1 MTIRFNSTLSSC
13 LISLLLIGGSTASA
27 QTNKSVLQDIGI
39 EGMKAEGWMK
49 EALTTQRNGLT
60 GHIQVAGAP
69 FDKEGWGDAT
79 QKKMDRW
86 EDFEQTG
93 YWADG
98 ALRCGYLIDDP
109 ELTQRVK
116 EWIDFQID
124 HPKEDGFIGPELH
137 NLWPHVVFFR
147 VIMAE
152 YSRNPSPKII
162 KALSNHYKNA
172 ARSQTLIKTG
182 GPEWDFNERTMLH
195 IEMLCWLYQQTNDAF
210 FIEKAENTYKA
221 FCSRKSPFTMQA
233 FLSDEVPIEQS
244 VSTFE
249 TKKIQVIHKSKTVKK
264 NYHDAAIHG
273 IQKVYKYHGLADGIP
288 SGNEAHDGNM
298 PNEVHETCCVSDAQW
313 ALGYFLQAT
322 GDVQWADLMEKICF
336 NAAFSVVWKDFKSL
350 QYYSSP
356 NQVIAK
362 NNSSFCM
369 YVGGQDR
376 MAYRIAH
383 GPACCNGNMNRMIP
397 LFCSRQWM
405 KKGDNGIVAAM
416 YAPSSFTTK
425 LKGSKNEITIQE
437 ETNYPFEETIRFRM
451 KMKRSTPFSFWL
463 RIPQWCKGASI
474 TVNGQAADIVCKAG
488 TFVEVQ
494 RKFSD
499 GDIIELKLPM
509 KAKSVSMP
517 YDGVAFERGPL
528 VFSLNVK
535 AQEEITE
542 TRELDGIKFQS
553 RILTPLSEW
562 NYAPVDTENIEVVN
576 SNDYSNIWNPETT
589 PVRLKV
595 KAVTVTNWQLYR
607 DNFTPYMPSVIRK
620 GEEKVIELVPVGTTV
635 LRMTVF
641 PDIRR
646 IPE

>member
-49 EALTTQRNGLT
+49 EVLTTQRNGLT

-233 FLSDEVPIEQS
+233 FLSDEVPIVHS
-244 VSTFE
+244 VSSFE
-249 TKKIQVIHKSKTVKK
+249 TLKIPVILYINTGKKE
-264 NYHDAAIHG
+264 YLDAAIHG
-273 IQKVYKYHGLADGIP
+273 IQKVYKYHRLADGIP

-576 SNDYSNIWNPETT
+576 SNDYSNIWNPEMT

>member
-49 EALTTQRNGLT
+49 EVLTTQRNGLT

-233 FLSDEVPIEQS
+233 FLSDEVPIVHS
-244 VSTFE
+244 VSSFE
-249 TKKIQVIHKSKTVKK
+249 TLKIPVILYINTGKKE
-264 NYHDAAIHG
+264 YLDAAIHG
-273 IQKVYKYHGLADGIP
+273 IQKVYKYHGLADGMP

-576 SNDYSNIWNPETT
+576 SNDYSNIWNPEMT

>member
-13 LISLLLIGGSTASA
+13 LIGLLFAGGGIATA
-27 QTNKSVLQDIGI
+27 QTNISVLQDNGIGGI
-39 EGMKAEGWMK
+39 KAEGWMK
-49 EALTTQRNGLT
+49 EVLTTQRNGLT
-60 GHIQVAGAP
+60 GHIEVAGAP
-69 FDKEGWGDAT
+69 FDKEGWGDAA

-98 ALRCGYLIDDP
+98 ALRCGYFIDDP
-109 ELTQRVK
+109 ELTRRVK
-116 EWIDFQID
+116 EWVDFQID
-124 HPKEDGFIGPELH
+124 HPKDDGFIGPELH

-152 YSRNPSPKII
+152 YSKNPSPKII

-172 ARSQTLIKTG
+172 ARSKTLIKTG

-195 IEMLCWLYQQTNDAF
+195 IEILCWLYQQTNDPF
-210 FIEKAENTYKA
+210 FIEKAEDTYKA

-233 FLSDEVPIEQS
+233 FLSDEVPIVHS
-244 VSTFE
+244 VSSFE
-249 TKKIQVIHKSKTVKK
+249 TLKIPVILYINTGKKE
-264 NYHDAAIHG
+264 YLDAALNG
-273 IQKVYKYHGLADGIP
+273 IEKVYKYHGLADGIP

-322 GDVQWADLMEKICF
+322 GDVKWADLMEKICF

-356 NQVIAK
+356 NQVIAR
-362 NNSSFCM
+362 NNSSSCM

-376 MAYRIAH
+376 MVYRVAH

-405 KKGDNGIVAAM
+405 KKGDNGIVATM
-416 YAPSSFTTK
+416 YAPSCYTTK
-425 LKGSKNEITIQE
+425 LKGSKNEITIKE
-437 ETNYPFEETIRFRM
+437 ETNYPFDETIRFRM
-451 KMKRSTPFSFWL
+451 QMKRSTPFSFWL
-463 RIPQWCKGASI
+463 RIPQWCKEASVTI
-474 TVNGQAADIVCKAG
+474 NGKIADIVCNAG
-488 TFVEVQ
+488 TFVEIQ
-494 RKFSD
+494 RKFSN

-509 KAKSVSMP
+509 KATAISMP
-517 YDGVAFERGPL
+517 YDGIAFERGPL

-535 AQEEITE
+535 AKEEITE
-542 TRELDGIKFQS
+542 TREHEGIQFQS
-553 RILTPLSEW
+553 RFLTPISEW
-562 NYAPVDTENIEVVN
+562 NYTPTDIENIEIIN
-576 SNDYSNIWNPETT
+576 NHDYSNLWNPETT

-595 KAVTVTNWQLYR
+595 KAVTVKNWQLYR
-607 DNFTPYMPSVIRK
+607 DNFTPYMPSVIKK
-620 GEEKVIELVPVGTTV
+620 GEEKMIELVPIGTTV

-641 PDIRR
+641 PDIKR

>member
-124 HPKEDGFIGPELH
+124 HPKEDGFIGPEFH

-233 FLSDEVPIEQS
+233 FLSDEVPIVHS
-244 VSTFE
+244 VSSFE
-249 TKKIQVIHKSKTVKK
+249 TLKIPVILYINTGKKE
-264 NYHDAAIHG
+264 YLDAAIHG

-620 GEEKVIELVPVGTTV
+620 GEDKVIELVPVGTTV

>member
-49 EALTTQRNGLT
+49 EVLTTQRNGLT

-69 FDKEGWGDAT
+69 FDKEGWGDAA

-98 ALRCGYLIDDP
+98 ALRCGYFIDDP
-109 ELTQRVK
+109 ELTRRIK
-116 EWIDFQID
+116 EWVDFQID

-152 YSRNPSPKII
+152 YSRNPSPRII

-210 FIEKAENTYKA
+210 FIEKAEDTYKA

-233 FLSDEVPIEQS
+233 FLSDEVPIVHS
-244 VSTFE
+244 VSSFE
-249 TKKIQVIHKSKTVKK
+249 TLKIPVILYINTGKKE
-264 NYHDAAIHG
+264 YLDAAIHG

-356 NQVIAK
+356 NQVIAR

-376 MAYRIAH
+376 MAYRVAH

-437 ETNYPFEETIRFRM
+437 ETNYPFEETIRFQM

-474 TVNGQAADIVCKAG
+474 TVNGQATDIVCKAG

-509 KAKSVSMP
+509 KAHSVSMP

-535 AQEEITE
+535 AQEEVTE
-542 TRELDGIKFQS
+542 TREHDGIKFQS

-562 NYAPVDTENIEVVN
+562 NYAPVDAENIEVVN
-576 SNDYSNIWNPETT
+576 SNDYSNLWNPETT

>member
-233 FLSDEVPIEQS
+233 FLSDEVPIVHS
-244 VSTFE
+244 VSSFE
-249 TKKIQVIHKSKTVKK
+249 TLKIPVILYINTGKKE
-264 NYHDAAIHG
+264 YLDAAIHG

-528 VFSLNVK
+528 VFSPNVK

>member
-49 EALTTQRNGLT
+49 EVLTTQRNGLT

-69 FDKEGWGDAT
+69 FDKEGWGDAA

-109 ELTQRVK
+109 ELTRRVK
-116 EWIDFQID
+116 EWVDFQID

-152 YSRNPSPKII
+152 YSRNPSPRII

-210 FIEKAENTYKA
+210 FIEKAEDTYKA

-233 FLSDEVPIEQS
+233 FLSDEVPIVHS
-244 VSTFE
+244 VSSFE
-249 TKKIQVIHKSKTVKK
+249 TLKIPVILYINTGKKE
-264 NYHDAAIHG
+264 YLDAAIHG

-356 NQVIAK
+356 NQVIAR

-376 MAYRIAH
+376 MAYRVAH

-542 TRELDGIKFQS
+542 TREHDGIKFQS

-562 NYAPVDTENIEVVN
+562 NYAPVDAENIEVVN
-576 SNDYSNIWNPETT
+576 SNDYSNLWNPETT

>member
-49 EALTTQRNGLT
+49 EVLTTQRNGLT

-69 FDKEGWGDAT
+69 FDKEGWGDAA

-98 ALRCGYLIDDP
+98 ALRCGYFIDDP
-109 ELTQRVK
+109 ELTRRVK
-116 EWIDFQID
+116 EWVDFQID

-147 VIMAE
+147 VTMAE
-152 YSRNPSPKII
+152 YSRNPSPRII

-210 FIEKAENTYKA
+210 FIEKAEDTYKA

-233 FLSDEVPIEQS
+233 FLSDEVPIVHS
-244 VSTFE
+244 VSSFE
-249 TKKIQVIHKSKTVKK
+249 TLKIPVILYINTGKKE
-264 NYHDAAIHG
+264 YLDAAIHG

-356 NQVIAK
+356 NQVIAR

-509 KAKSVSMP
+509 KAHSVSMP

-542 TRELDGIKFQS
+542 TREHDGIKFQS

-562 NYAPVDTENIEVVN
+562 NYAPVDAENIEVVN
-576 SNDYSNIWNPETT
+576 SNDYSNLWNPETT

>member
-13 LISLLLIGGSTASA
+13 LISLLLIGGSTTSA

-39 EGMKAEGWMK
+39 EGMEAEGWMK
-49 EALTTQRNGLT
+49 EVLTTQRNGLT

-116 EWIDFQID
+116 EWVDFQID

-152 YSRNPSPKII
+152 YSRNPSPRII

-233 FLSDEVPIEQS
+233 FLSDEVPIVHS
-244 VSTFE
+244 VSSFE
-249 TKKIQVIHKSKTVKK
+249 TLKIPVILYINTGKKE
-264 NYHDAAIHG
+264 YLDAAIHG

-576 SNDYSNIWNPETT
+576 SNDYSNIWNPEMT

>member
-233 FLSDEVPIEQS
+233 FLSDEVPIVHS
-244 VSTFE
+244 VSSFE
-249 TKKIQVIHKSKTVKK
+249 TLKIPVILYINTGKKE
-264 NYHDAAIHG
+264 YLDAAIHG

-416 YAPSSFTTK
+416 YAPSSFTTT

-474 TVNGQAADIVCKAG
+474 TVNGQAAEIVCKAG

>member
-49 EALTTQRNGLT
+49 EVLTTQRNGLT

-109 ELTQRVK
+109 ELTRRIK
-116 EWIDFQID
+116 EWVDFQID

-152 YSRNPSPKII
+152 YSRNPSPRII

-210 FIEKAENTYKA
+210 FIEKAEDTYKA

-233 FLSDEVPIEQS
+233 FLSDEVPIVHS
-244 VSTFE
+244 VSSFE
-249 TKKIQVIHKSKTVKK
+249 TLKIPVILYINTGKKE
-264 NYHDAAIHG
+264 YLDAAIHG

-356 NQVIAK
+356 NQVIARS
-362 NNSSFCM
+362 NSSFCM

-376 MAYRIAH
+376 MAYRVAH

-542 TRELDGIKFQS
+542 TREHDGIKFQS

-562 NYAPVDTENIEVVN
+562 NYAPVDAENIEVVN
-576 SNDYSNIWNPETT
+576 SNDYSNLWNPETT

>member
-49 EALTTQRNGLT
+49 EVLTTQRNGLT

-152 YSRNPSPKII
+152 YSRNPSPRII

-210 FIEKAENTYKA
+210 FIEKAEDTYKA

-233 FLSDEVPIEQS
+233 FLSDEVPIVHS
-244 VSTFE
+244 VSSFE
-249 TKKIQVIHKSKTVKK
+249 TLKIPVILYINTGKKE
-264 NYHDAAIHG
+264 YLDAAIHG

-576 SNDYSNIWNPETT
+576 SNDYSNIWNPEMT

>member
-49 EALTTQRNGLT
+49 EVLTTQRNGLT

-233 FLSDEVPIEQS
+233 FLSDEVPIVHS
-244 VSTFE
+244 VSSFE
-249 TKKIQVIHKSKTVKK
+249 TLKIPVILYINTGKKE
-264 NYHDAAIHG
+264 YLDAAIHG

-576 SNDYSNIWNPETT
+576 SNDYSNIWNPEMT

-641 PDIRR
+641 PDIRC